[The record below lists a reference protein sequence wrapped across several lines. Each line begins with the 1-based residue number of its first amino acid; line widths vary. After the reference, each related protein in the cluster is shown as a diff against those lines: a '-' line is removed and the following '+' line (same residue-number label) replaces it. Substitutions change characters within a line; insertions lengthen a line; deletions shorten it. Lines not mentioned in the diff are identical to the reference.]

1 MYNWRGSE
9 VDVFSSILLKYLFI
23 RIWRKIP
30 PGGARSRNENGARGG
45 GGNLFPGPH
54 GATTFQG
61 RNPEN
66 LDTILQPGY
75 PNSR

>member
-1 MYNWRGSE
+1 MFFPLYYLN
-9 VDVFSSILLKYLFI
+9 IYLFVFEE
-23 RIWRKIP
+23 KYP
-30 PGGARSRNENGARGG
+30 QVAPVVATKTARGG